1 MPACKRDHVGN
12 VHTDMKRA
20 AALLLLCVVPIL
32 IAAKRRA
39 VRSGFGPLGGREV
52 ARSVTVDGIRHDFHV
67 YLPTSYDGV
76 RALPLLLSFHG
87 GGGNA
92 DQHER
97 TVNLRATAEK
107 RGFVLVRPDGYDAS
121 GLGLRTWNAGNCC
134 GGASREGVD
143 HVAAVRAILD
153 RVEDEWRVDSARV
166 YATGHSN
173 GGMMVYRLACELS
186 DRIAA
191 IAPNAAY
198 LVDKDLDADP
208 PRELFRCEPSR
219 PVAVMHM
226 HGDADTCSPMAGGR
240 STGFEPALRPPVS
253 DSIIRFVAFNQASA
267 TPRVSFQN
275 GDVTCVTH
283 DGPKADV
290 VLCTA
295 RGGGH
300 AWPGATYSARTK
312 RNCGGNAIDGL
323 NANDAI
329 GDFFM
334 ARSRDS

>member
-1 MPACKRDHVGN
+1 MLLVTLVA
-12 VHTDMKRA
+12 MA
-20 AALLLLCVVPIL
+20 A

-39 VRSGFGPLGGREV
+39 VRSGSGGLAGHEHERF
-52 ARSVTVDGIRHDFHV
+52 VTLDGIRHDFLV
-67 YLPTSYDGV
+67 YVPRSHDGV
-76 RALPLLLSFHG
+76 RELPLLLSFHG

-97 TVNLRATAEK
+97 NVDLRATAER
-107 RGFVLVRPDGYDAS
+107 RGFLLVRPEGYDAS

-134 GGASREGVD
+134 GGALRDGVD

-153 RVEDEWRVDSARV
+153 RVEDEWRIDVDRV

-198 LVDKDLDADP
+198 LVDKDLDANP

-219 PVAVMHM
+219 PVPVMHM

-253 DSIIRFVAFNQASA
+253 DSITRFVAFNQAS
-267 TPRVSFQN
+267 TIPRVRFQN
-275 GDVTCVTH
+275 GDVTCVTY
-283 DGPKADV
+283 DGSQADV

-300 AWPGATYSARTK
+300 AWPGASYSARTK
-312 RNCGGNAIDGL
+312 RICGGNAIDDL
-323 NANDAI
+323 KANDAI
-329 GDFFM
+329 WDFFM
-334 ARSRDS
+334 AQSGVPAP